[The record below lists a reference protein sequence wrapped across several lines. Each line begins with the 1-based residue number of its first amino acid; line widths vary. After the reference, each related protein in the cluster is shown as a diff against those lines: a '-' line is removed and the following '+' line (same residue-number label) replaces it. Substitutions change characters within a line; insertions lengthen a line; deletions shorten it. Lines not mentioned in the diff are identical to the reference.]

1 MRKNSYRSAFP
12 HQIGLVR
19 TTLDLPDPLFKEVKT
34 RAVQEGITLKEL
46 LAACIEAGLR
56 GRQGA
61 FDPATPWINPHRLPV
76 AWARVAGKPPTP
88 SRTQAEI
95 EAILEQEDLENH
107 LRVMGESSRQP

>member
-1 MRKNSYRSAFP
+1 M
-12 HQIGLVR
+12 
-19 TTLDLPDPLFKEVKT
+19 DLPDPLFKEVKT

-61 FDPATPWINPHRLPV
+61 FAPVASRINPHRLPV
-76 AWARVAGKPPTP
+76 AWSRVPGEPPTP

-107 LRVMGESSRQP
+107 LRVMGESKAQP